1 MEHSDDQNVQL
12 STDLLYE
19 QYSRWK
25 AKAKAKQI
33 YLAQSEID
41 TYESWYRT
49 RTTQS
54 LKACVWRCRI
64 PLYPPAPSSK
74 ADLATE
80 LSEVWSKVHTLV
92 IAQKFIW
99 KAYDTPRT
107 SYVHSYMMNPDEEH
121 HEYQTFWWRTQQHSD
136 VHPGNTTTFWWS
148 ECSALHMLYI
158 VNSTIG
164 EKLKSKAKVK
174 ILS

>member
-12 STDLLYE
+12 STGLLYE

-33 YLAQSEID
+33 CLAQSEID

-121 HEYQTFWWRTQQHSD
+121 DEPRWRSSWTQQHSE
-136 VHPGNTTTFWWS
+136 VHQRS
-148 ECSALHMLYI
+148 ECLPRISSKSLWDPGHM
-158 VNSTIG
+158 
-164 EKLKSKAKVK
+164 A
-174 ILS
+174 